1 VALKDAVD
9 VTVEGFDAWAAAHPA
24 DLDKLVLYVDGY
36 PIRKLVPRR
45 LRKDQIRFTL
55 ARSGESRA
63 EWAALLGR
71 PELTPR
77 DVVVQLGVRGA
88 APFDGAPKVKLDTL
102 DGSYLALAG
111 GAFLALLLGFLVVAR
126 RSDLLREGRMAVG
139 ATDRRPF
146 SLGRTQMA
154 VWFFIVVASFLFIWI
169 VTGAY
174 DPLTGSVLGLIGIS
188 AGTALGAMVID
199 ANKDATIDN
208 QDKALQSERLRIETE
223 IASLRT
229 TIAETQQQR
238 ASAPAGIDL
247 AALDQRITGHQAEM
261 AARTIRLQQIDD
273 QVRAVARSIQPSTS
287 QGFWTDL
294 MSDENGVSF
303 HRFQIAVWTMV
314 LAVIFVYT
322 VYESLAMPDF
332 DEKLLALMGLSSGTY
347 LGFKFP
353 EGK

>member
-1 VALKDAVD
+1 
-9 VTVEGFDAWAAAHPA
+9 
-24 DLDKLVLYVDGY
+24 
-36 PIRKLVPRR
+36 
-45 LRKDQIRFTL
+45 
-55 ARSGESRA
+55 
-63 EWAALLGR
+63 
-71 PELTPR
+71 
-77 DVVVQLGVRGA
+77 
-88 APFDGAPKVKLDTL
+88 VKLDTL

-238 ASAPAGIDL
+238 ASAPAGIYL